1 MSSKIEIL
9 GIECE
14 SRLGI
19 TLEERKKPQKIT
31 LDLVLTLDLTAA
43 GRHDSLKLSANYFK
57 IERLARALAEKGE
70 RLLIERLAWEIALH
84 ILDEEPRLDAV
95 SVRVHKK
102 PASMPKAREVIVEM
116 TKTRSPRKKSRSS

>member
-14 SRLGI
+14 SRLGV

-43 GRHDSLKLSANYFK
+43 GRRDVLKLSANYFK
-57 IERLARALAEKGE
+57 IERLARSLAEKGE

-84 ILDEEPRLDAV
+84 VLDEEPRLDSV
-95 SVRVHKK
+95 LVRVHKR
-102 PASMPKAREVIVEM
+102 PVAMPKTREVVVEIM
-116 TKTRSPRKKSRSS
+116 KSRQRRKK

>member
-14 SRLGI
+14 SRLGV

-31 LDLVLTLDLTAA
+31 LDLILTLDLTAA
-43 GRHDSLKLSANYFK
+43 GRHDSLKLSVNYFK
-57 IERLARALAEKGE
+57 IERLARSLAEKGE

-84 ILDEEPRLDAV
+84 ILDEDPRLETV
-95 SVRVHKK
+95 SVRVHKR
-102 PASMPKAREVIVEM
+102 PAAMTKTREVVVEM
-116 TKTRSPRKKSRSS
+116 TKSRPRRKKSK